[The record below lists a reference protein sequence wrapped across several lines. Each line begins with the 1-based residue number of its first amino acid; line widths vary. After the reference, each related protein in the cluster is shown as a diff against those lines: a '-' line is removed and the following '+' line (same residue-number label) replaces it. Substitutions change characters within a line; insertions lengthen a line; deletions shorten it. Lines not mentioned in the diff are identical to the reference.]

1 MSINEIIKVVKQKN
15 TSVIKR
21 FSPSTSS
28 SPGLISSPPGNL
40 KKLFPAVV
48 VTHGVARAHEQ

>member
-1 MSINEIIKVVKQKN
+1 MDNNKTIKVVKQKN

-28 SPGLISSPPGNL
+28 SPGLSSPPGL
-40 KKLFPAVV
+40 HK
-48 VTHGVARAHEQ
+48 G